1 MILYIFT
8 PTYNRATYLSQ
19 LYLSLCRQT
28 NQQFIWLIIDDGSTD
43 DTSQLIQGFIA
54 EGRLDIQYIYQENG
68 GKHTAYNTAL
78 DIMNGQGYHVCVDSD
93 DYLFDTAVEEFHLAI
108 VKLEREFLLID
119 YVGAVFPRTHG
130 TRQVGWLPYGLDK
143 IHIPDV
149 LFVYRLSIE
158 TTILINNC
166 YLKSFRFSTFS
177 EEQFLSEETMY
188 YYLSDVGHFYPIN
201 KEVCYTEYLDDG
213 LTNHLFTLW
222 QKNYKGTLYSLGER
236 HNYISKHLSG
246 VHKWRNIVKCQMNSQ
261 ALKLTRHSFWALLKN
276 EPYKCLL
283 PFSYVWKWIR
293 FKKVRM
299 VEHDS

>member
-54 EGRLDIQYIYQENG
+54 EGRLDIQYVYQENG

-93 DYLFDTAVEEFHLAI
+93 DYLFDTAVEEFHRG
-108 VKLEREFLLID
+108 VKSLKTSRKKHKYIGTVYPKTFL
-119 YVGAVFPRTHG
+119 
-130 TRQVGWLPYGLDK
+130 TRKSNWLPSQVDFVY
-143 IHIPDV
+143 IPDFQ
-149 LFVYRLSIE
+149 FVYGLSIE
-158 TTILINNC
+158 TAILIDNC
-166 YLKSFRFSTFS
+166 YLKSFRFSTFY

-188 YYLSDVGHFYPIN
+188 YYLADFGGFYPIK
-201 KEVCYTEYLDDG
+201 KEVYCAEYLPVG
-213 LTNHLFTLW
+213 LTSNLFNLW